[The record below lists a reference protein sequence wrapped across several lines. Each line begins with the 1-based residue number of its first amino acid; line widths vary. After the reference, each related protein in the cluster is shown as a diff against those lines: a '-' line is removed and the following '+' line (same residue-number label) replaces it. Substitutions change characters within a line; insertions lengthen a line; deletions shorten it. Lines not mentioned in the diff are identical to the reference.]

1 MAPTK
6 AENPRPRLSQAAVA
20 GRALALAD
28 AEGVDALTIRRL
40 AQELGV
46 SPMALYW
53 HFRNKDELLDGLAD
67 QLWSEIRTDVDP
79 AAPWPGQLRG
89 LLESLL
95 AVLREHP
102 SASQLLIAGKKSSP
116 AALRVTE
123 VALDVLRQGGFGPAD
138 AAAIARSGLW
148 TCLTLA
154 MSEPGHDPALSPDE
168 RAEEQRRSRVQLAM
182 LPPEQYPRLVEAAV
196 PMTACDDPDQHYRFG
211 IDLFVGGVEA
221 LARRTRTGVAA
232 GE

>member
-6 AENPRPRLSQAAVA
+6 AENRRPRLSQAAVV

-40 AQELGV
+40 AQQLGV

-79 AAPWPGQLRG
+79 AAPWPEQLRG
-89 LLESLL
+89 LLESLVT
-95 AVLREHP
+95 VLREHP
-102 SASQLLIAGKKSSP
+102 SASQLLIAGEKGSP

-123 VALDVLRQGGFGPAD
+123 VALDVLRQAGFGPAD

-148 TCLTLA
+148 TGLMLA
-154 MSEPGHDPALSPDE
+154 MSEPGHDPALSPGE
-168 RAEEQRRSRVQLAM
+168 RAEAQRRSRIRLAM

-196 PMTACDDPDQHYRFG
+196 PMTACDDPDRHYRFG

-221 LARRTRTGVAA
+221 LARRARAEVAVD
-232 GE
+232 E